1 MSDERERKH
10 QSDAQEVTEI
20 LDAVSKK
27 IPELINGLKNTLFSA
42 EAGRDLGKAVG
53 SFYKELVE
61 NGIDPDTA
69 LSMTKDYLGTLHGAL
84 KGINFNNPRKEG

>member
-1 MSDERERKH
+1 MTEERERKPH
-10 QSDAQEVTEI
+10 SDAQEVTEI
-20 LDAVSKK
+20 LDVVSRK

-53 SFYKELVE
+53 GFYKELVE

-69 LSMTKDYLGTLHGAL
+69 LVMTKDYLGTLNGAL
-84 KGINFNNPRKEG
+84 KGLNFSSPRKEG

>member
-1 MSDERERKH
+1 MSEERERKH
-10 QSDAQEVTEI
+10 SDAQEITEI
-20 LDAVSKK
+20 LDVVSKK

-42 EAGRDLGKAVG
+42 DAGRDLGKAVG

-69 LSMTKDYLGTLHGAL
+69 LSMTKDYLGTLQGTL
-84 KGINFNNPRKEG
+84 KGMNFSNPRKEG